1 MIINKIKLNNIR
13 SHLDTEIDFPKGS
26 ILLSGDIG
34 SGKSTILLA
43 LEFALFGLRKGIL
56 SGSALLRNGKNKG
69 NVELHFSLD
78 DKEII
83 IKRVL
88 KREKTVIQDT
98 GYIIVNGEKKEATAT
113 ELTQKILELL
123 NYPMDLLTKG
133 KSPIY
138 RYTIYTPQEEMK
150 QILLTDIDTRLD
162 TLRRVFDI
170 DKYKRVKENTKI
182 LTSNTKER
190 IKEFSGRISDLEI
203 KKEELREREKLSKNV
218 EDKIK
223 FLLKDL
229 EKVRY
234 TVNEKK
240 SLVKSIEEE
249 IKKLNSLKRDL
260 EIVSFSIKHKLEEE
274 RRNEEEAN
282 ALKEKIKSLKSSVK
296 DIVFV
301 EGLLLEKEKLAKSL
315 EKDLN
320 ELGKKT
326 KEFEVMKNHSEKAKN
341 ELINLNICPVCRQK
355 VNDAHKHNVISEE
368 ENKIRDFSKKYNEN
382 LEVESVIKE
391 QLETLRTEVE
401 ELKGKKREKELNDFK
416 LEELKE
422 KNNQLL
428 ELNKRQDV
436 LEREINELKTK
447 RNMLDDLINGFKDI
461 ENKFVFTKN
470 ELENLQENQKKIE
483 IQEADLRRQEKDLN
497 ESINNLNEEIKGKL
511 NTKKRVEE
519 LTKLNTW
526 LNENFINLMINIEK
540 HIMLSIHNDFNRLFQ
555 DWFDI
560 LVDTEALK
568 IRIDND
574 FTPVI
579 EQNGHDINYLFL
591 SGGEKTAAALAYR
604 LALNQVINNIM
615 SKIKTRDLLIL
626 DEPTDG
632 FSDEQL
638 DRMRLVLDQLNA
650 NQVIIVSHE
659 SKIESFVDNVIRLR
673 KIDHVSS
680 LT

>member
-56 SGSALLRNGKNKG
+56 SGSALLRNGKNRG
-69 NVELHFSLD
+69 SVDLHFTID
-78 DKEII
+78 NKEII

-88 KREKTVIQDT
+88 KREKTVVQDA

-170 DKYKRVKENTKI
+170 DKYKRVKDNTKI
-182 LTSNTKER
+182 FTSNTKET
-190 IKEFSGRISDLEI
+190 IKELSGRISDLDA
-203 KKEELREREKLSKNV
+203 KKEELKEKEELSKKV
-218 EDKIK
+218 EDNIK
-223 FLLKDL
+223 LLLKEL
-229 EKVRY
+229 EKVKY
-234 TVNEKK
+234 LVNEKK
-240 SLVKSIEEE
+240 SLVKSVEEE
-249 IKKLNSLKRDL
+249 IKKLNNLKRDL
-260 EIVSFSIKHKLEEE
+260 DIISVSIKHKLEEE
-274 RRNEEEAN
+274 RRNSEEAN
-282 ALKEKIKSLKSSVK
+282 ALKEKIKSLKSSIK
-296 DIVFV
+296 DIIFAEDV
-301 EGLLLEKEKLAKSL
+301 LLEKEKLVKGL

-320 ELGKKT
+320 ELVKKI
-326 KEFEVMKNHSEKAKN
+326 KEFEVMKNHSEKARN
-341 ELINLNICPVCRQK
+341 DLVNLNICPVCRQK
-355 VNDAHKHNVISEE
+355 VNDDHKHNVILEE
-368 ENKIRDFSKKYNEN
+368 ENKIRSFSEKYNEN
-382 LEVESVIKE
+382 LVVESIVKE
-391 QLETLRTEVE
+391 QLETLKTEVE

-416 LEELKE
+416 LKDLKE
-422 KNNQLL
+422 KDNQLL
-428 ELNKRQDV
+428 ELNKRQD
-436 LEREINELKTK
+436 LLGKEINELRTK
-447 RNMLDDLINGFKDI
+447 RNMLDDLINGFKDL
-461 ENKFVFTKN
+461 ENKFTFTKN
-470 ELENLQENQKKIE
+470 ELENLQENQKKLE
-483 IQEADLRRQEKDLN
+483 IHEADVKRQENYLN
-497 ESINNLNEEIKGKL
+497 ESITKLKEEIKDKL
-511 NTKKRVEE
+511 NIKGKIEE
-519 LTKLNTW
+519 LTKLNNW
-526 LNENFINLMINIEK
+526 LNESFINLMINMEK

-659 SKIESFVDNVIRLR
+659 SKIESFVNNVIRLR
-673 KIDHVSS
+673 KLDHISS
-680 LT
+680 IT